1 MQALPVAKKALP
13 VAKRIACEL
22 YAIWGRLRT
31 ILAQQGQ
38 FAYELYARLSEP
50 RTIRALWQ
58 PEERQPRK
66 TAVSVR
72 EWRKAAH

>member
-22 YAIWGRLRT
+22 YAIWGRLRK

-50 RTIRALWQ
+50 RTIRTLWQ
-58 PEERQPRK
+58 PEERQPPRN
-66 TAVSVR
+66 SSIR
-72 EWRKAAH
+72 S